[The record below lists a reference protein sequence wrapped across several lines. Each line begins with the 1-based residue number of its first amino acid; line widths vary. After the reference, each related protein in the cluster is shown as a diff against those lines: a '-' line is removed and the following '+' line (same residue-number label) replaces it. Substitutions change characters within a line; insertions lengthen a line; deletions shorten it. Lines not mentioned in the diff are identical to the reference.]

1 MARRG
6 LLLRLHSSHTVQV
19 GQVAQMNA
27 GFAARAASRRS
38 LAPNEL
44 EPAAVKG
51 SEISGHIWR
60 LTRTGERVVRHLHTE
75 RGVLVAL
82 TAGRTKLVNKVALAH
97 IELVE
102 MVPVDDARNPNRTP
116 CLFHVRIL
124 GKSRFFQALTLRDA
138 QLWAETL
145 RGLADAARA
154 NPELVRE
161 AEKLAMSYDDETA
174 GTRSSA
180 AHRESSALLPIPR
193 REVPAAARP
202 IEPAMPTNIFM
213 CCDTTSGN
221 DRAPRSAAA
230 QPQGDSCSVS

>member
-1 MARRG
+1 
-6 LLLRLHSSHTVQV
+6 
-19 GQVAQMNA
+19 MNA

-51 SEISGHIWR
+51 SEISGHIWP

-230 QPQGDSCSVS
+230 RPQGDSCSVS

>member
-1 MARRG
+1 
-6 LLLRLHSSHTVQV
+6 
-19 GQVAQMNA
+19 MNA

-102 MVPVDDARNPNRTP
+102 LVPVDDARNPNRTP

-154 NPELVRE
+154 ILGEEGGEVGE
-161 AEKLAMSYDDETA
+161 
-174 GTRSSA
+174 GSA
-180 AHRESSALLPIPR
+180 AR
-193 REVPAAARP
+193 RDPEAVGEKAVDGAFERGGERADISFFQVPGR
-202 IEPAMPTNIFM
+202 FL
-213 CCDTTSGN
+213 
-221 DRAPRSAAA
+221 
-230 QPQGDSCSVS
+230 